1 MPIPKTGGET
11 KGGRQVEYRSHFN
24 FSIKWWF
31 HPLWE
36 PGDTAQATRVAKKCF
51 LATIRALQKEVG
63 APYFGAQNCT
73 AVCIRLLLR
82 PCYSS
87 TGAPAVPV
95 GTSTTVPVPRTGL
108 NLVHVLDYC
117 TKFSTKF
124 KIVLQS
130 TGTQRIHVL
139 VAEPAS
145 YAWSYAWSYA
155 RAQPNRARLERA
167 QSNDLQSC
175 CAELRTRGTA

>member
-95 GTSTTVPVPRTGL
+95 GTSTTVPG
-108 NLVHVLDYC
+108 HVRP
-117 TKFSTKF
+117 
-124 KIVLQS
+124 
-130 TGTQRIHVL
+130 TGTDCSLRHDPSKFRNSL
-139 VAEPAS
+139 
-145 YAWSYAWSYA
+145 
-155 RAQPNRARLERA
+155 RLTSTFHILGRHYME
-167 QSNDLQSC
+167 STTKHLQ
-175 CAELRTRGTA
+175 

>member
-1 MPIPKTGGET
+1 MVVSP
-11 KGGRQVEYRSHFN
+11 
-24 FSIKWWF
+24 
-31 HPLWE
+31 PLGARGHG
-36 PGDTAQATRVAKKCF
+36 PSNPRRKKSF

-145 YAWSYAWSYA
+145 CAWSYAWSYA

-167 QSNDLQSC
+167 QSLDLQSC
-175 CAELRTRGTA
+175 RAELQRAELRSS

>member
-95 GTSTTVPVPRTGL
+95 GTSTTVLVPVVRCCHCPRNRSSL
-108 NLVHVLDYC
+108 NHAARIRLYVRILVSCTAVLQS
-117 TKFSTKF
+117 TKFSTC
-124 KIVLQS
+124 
-130 TGTQRIHVL
+130 
-139 VAEPAS
+139 
-145 YAWSYAWSYA
+145 
-155 RAQPNRARLERA
+155 ARLLY
-167 QSNDLQSC
+167 QI
-175 CAELRTRGTA
+175 

>member
-63 APYFGAQNCT
+63 APLYGRVYSITVT
-73 AVCIRLLLR
+73 AVLLEYR
-82 PCYSS
+82 RAS
-87 TGAPAVPV
+87 
-95 GTSTTVPVPRTGL
+95 GTCRYQYHRTGTP
-108 NLVHVLDYC
+108 DR
-117 TKFSTKF
+117 TKFSTC
-124 KIVLQS
+124 
-130 TGTQRIHVL
+130 
-139 VAEPAS
+139 
-145 YAWSYAWSYA
+145 
-155 RAQPNRARLERA
+155 ARLLY
-167 QSNDLQSC
+167 QI
-175 CAELRTRGTA
+175 

>member
-130 TGTQRIHVL
+130 TQRIHVL

-145 YAWSYAWSYA
+145 CAWSYVRMVVRACAAQSRAA
-155 RAQPNRARLERA
+155 RARSVA
-167 QSNDLQSC
+167 
-175 CAELRTRGTA
+175 

>member
-1 MPIPKTGGET
+1 VPIPKTGGET

-95 GTSTTVPVPRTGL
+95 GTSTTVL
-108 NLVHVLDYC
+108 NLVPVVRCCHCPRNTCSLNHTARIRLYVLILVSC
-117 TKFSTKF
+117 TAVLQSTKFSTC
-124 KIVLQS
+124 
-130 TGTQRIHVL
+130 
-139 VAEPAS
+139 
-145 YAWSYAWSYA
+145 
-155 RAQPNRARLERA
+155 ARLLY
-167 QSNDLQSC
+167 QI
-175 CAELRTRGTA
+175 

>member
-1 MPIPKTGGET
+1 MVVSP
-11 KGGRQVEYRSHFN
+11 
-24 FSIKWWF
+24 
-31 HPLWE
+31 PLGARGHG
-36 PGDTAQATRVAKKCF
+36 PSNPRRKKSF
-51 LATIRALQKEVG
+51 LATIRALQKVVG

-95 GTSTTVPVPRTGL
+95 GTSTWSTTVPVPRTGL

-130 TGTQRIHVL
+130 TQRIHVL

-175 CAELRTRGTA
+175 RAELRTRGTA

>member
-1 MPIPKTGGET
+1 MVVSP
-11 KGGRQVEYRSHFN
+11 
-24 FSIKWWF
+24 
-31 HPLWE
+31 PLGARGHG
-36 PGDTAQATRVAKKCF
+36 PSNPRRKKSF

-145 YAWSYAWSYA
+145 THGRTHGRTRLIFS
-155 RAQPNRARLERA
+155 RAA
-167 QSNDLQSC
+167 QSYNARNCVAASTVLVNIN
-175 CAELRTRGTA
+175 R

>member
-1 MPIPKTGGET
+1 MVVSPPLGAQGHGPSNPRREFFSSHYTSVA
-11 KGGRQVEYRSHFN
+11 KGG
-24 FSIKWWF
+24 
-31 HPLWE
+31 
-36 PGDTAQATRVAKKCF
+36 
-51 LATIRALQKEVG
+51 G

-130 TGTQRIHVL
+130 TQRIHVL
-139 VAEPAS
+139 VAEHAS
-145 YAWSYAWSYA
+145 CAWSYAWSYA

-175 CAELRTRGTA
+175 RAELRTRGTA

>member
-1 MPIPKTGGET
+1 MVVSPPLGARGHGPSNPRRKKMFSSHYTSVA
-11 KGGRQVEYRSHFN
+11 KGGGGAL
-24 FSIKWWF
+24 
-31 HPLWE
+31 LW
-36 PGDTAQATRVAKKCF
+36 GAKLYGRVYSK
-51 LATIRALQKEVG
+51 
-63 APYFGAQNCT
+63 
-73 AVCIRLLLR
+73 LLR

-130 TGTQRIHVL
+130 TQRIHVL

-167 QSNDLQSC
+167 Q
-175 CAELRTRGTA
+175 A